1 MKIQAPAKL
10 NLYLHVKGKRADG
23 YHELESQVVFLN
35 LFDEL
40 EFTPA
45 PTLELNSDIENNI
58 ILKAARALSAAK
70 GAKITLTKK
79 IPMGAG
85 LGGGSVNAAA
95 TLFALNKLW
104 DLNYSYKE
112 LYEIAAQL
120 GADVP
125 CCLYYFLEGK
135 NSVTFKGKGEI
146 LEAADAPEYFYLLVN
161 PNIHLATKDVFNA
174 FEKSQSTMPFEN
186 DLEPAAIKLCPQIAG
201 ILQRLKGTNPIFA
214 RMTGSGSTCFATYES
229 ATKATAA
236 AKLLPDNYFKFIASS
251 ALGAA

>member
-23 YHELESQVVFLN
+23 YHELESQVVFLD
-35 LFDEL
+35 LYDEL
-40 EFTPA
+40 EFEQA
-45 PTLELNSDIENNI
+45 PTLSINSNIENNI
-58 ILKAARALSAAK
+58 ILRAAKALHPHK
-70 GAKITLTKK
+70 GAKITLAKN

-85 LGGGSVNAAA
+85 LGGGSSNAAA

-104 DLNYSYKE
+104 DLNYNHTE
-112 LYEIAAQL
+112 LYEIASQL

-135 NSVTFKGKGEI
+135 SSVTFKGKGEI
-146 LEAADAPEYFYLLVN
+146 LEAAEAPEYYYLLVK

-174 FEKSQSTMPFEN
+174 FEKSQTALPFEN
-186 DLEPAAIKLCPQIAG
+186 DLEPAAIKLCPEIEQVLAG
-201 ILQRLKGTNPIFA
+201 LKATNPIFD

-229 ATKATAA
+229 MDKAKAA
-236 AKLLPDNYFKFIASS
+236 FSLIPDRYFKFLAKK
-251 ALGAA
+251 AV